1 MSSKKI
7 PLTRN
12 GYDKLV
18 KELDYLKGE
27 KRRSISKEI
36 GEAREKGDISEN
48 AEYDAAKEA
57 QALNEKKIAD
67 LEHKLSMA
75 RIIEEKD
82 LTSDKVSLGTTVR
95 VKDKASGEE
104 FSYMLVSE
112 EESDFEAS
120 KISASSPVGRALV
133 GKKIGDVVDIKVP
146 AGTLKYEILE
156 ITLGQKS

>member
-1 MSSKKI
+1 MSEKKI
-7 PLTRN
+7 PLTRE

-18 KELDYLKGE
+18 KELECLKGE
-27 KRRSISKEI
+27 KRRQISKDI

-57 QALNEKKIAD
+57 QAFNEKRISD
-67 LEHKLSMA
+67 LEHKLSKA

-82 LTSDKVSLGTTVR
+82 LTLDKVVLGTTVK

-112 EESDFEAS
+112 EESDFDAG
-120 KISASSPVGRALV
+120 KISASSLVGKALV
-133 GKKIGDVVDIKVP
+133 GKKVGDVVDINVP
-146 AGTLKYEILE
+146 AGTLQYEIME
-156 ITLGQKS
+156 ITLG

>member
-7 PLTRN
+7 PLTRK

-18 KELDYLKGE
+18 KDLDYLKGE
-27 KRRSISKEI
+27 KRRRISKEI

-57 QALNEKKIAD
+57 QALNEKRIAE

-75 RIIEEKD
+75 RIIEEKE
-82 LTSDKVSLGTTVR
+82 LSLDKAMLGTTVK
-95 VKDKASGEE
+95 VKDKSSGEE

-112 EESDFEAS
+112 EESDFES
-120 KISASSPVGRALV
+120 NKISVTSPVGKALA
-133 GKKIGDVVDIKVP
+133 GKKVGETVDIKVP
-146 AGTLKYEILE
+146 AGTLQYEIIE
-156 ITLGQKS
+156 ISL